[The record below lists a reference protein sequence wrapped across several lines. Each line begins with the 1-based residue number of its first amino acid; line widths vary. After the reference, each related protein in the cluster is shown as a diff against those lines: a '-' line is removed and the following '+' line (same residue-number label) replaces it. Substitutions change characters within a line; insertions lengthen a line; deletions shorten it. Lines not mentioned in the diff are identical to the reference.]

1 MKGTRICLAGVNW
14 FTGEHVRATTDDGD
28 ELSRELLV
36 ENGGPLSVGSR
47 VDLGAVTP
55 KPSNPRTEDHL
66 FDTENLEPI
75 CVLNDH
81 KFLELLEKVS
91 ASNLQEAF
99 GPALKQRGPSKL
111 AVTPGTGS
119 TSLAVIKPSEQPV
132 LNVSIYEKVQLR
144 LSQPTGPIY
153 LPVTDYRY
161 YEDDQKT
168 VRGDRVADVAE
179 RLAAGTPV
187 FLALGLTTPFPTTGE
202 DQPLDWLQVNN
213 LILEDRP
220 VGEVP

>member
-47 VDLGAVTP
+47 VDLGAVTAT
-55 KPSNPRTEDHL
+55 PSHPRTEDHL

-75 CVLNDH
+75 CVLTDD
-81 KFLELLEKVS
+81 KFLELLGKVS
-91 ASNLQEAF
+91 APSLQEAF
-99 GPALKQRGPSKL
+99 GPALEQRGPNKL

-119 TSLAVIKPSEQPV
+119 ASLAVIKPSQQPF
-132 LNVSIYEKVQLR
+132 LNVSTYGKVQLK

-168 VRGDRVADVAE
+168 IRAGRVSDVAE

-187 FLALGLTTPFPTTGE
+187 FLALGLTTPFSKTGE

-220 VGEVP
+220 VGQVP

>member
-14 FTGEHVRATTDDGD
+14 CTGEHVRATTDGGD
-28 ELSRELLV
+28 ELSRKLLSD
-36 ENGGPLSVGSR
+36 EGGPLGIGSR
-47 VDLGAVTP
+47 VDLGPVTST
-55 KPSNPRTEDHL
+55 PSNPRTEDHL

-75 CVLNDH
+75 CVLTDD
-81 KFLELLEKVS
+81 KFLELLGKVS
-91 ASNLQEAF
+91 APSLQDAF
-99 GPALKQRGPSKL
+99 GLALERVTPNKF

-119 TSLAVIKPSEQPV
+119 ASLAVIKPSQQPF
-132 LNVSIYEKVQLR
+132 LNVSTYGKVQLK

-179 RLAAGTPV
+179 RLEAGTPV
-187 FLALGLTTPFPTTGE
+187 FLALGLTTPFAKTGE
-202 DQPLDWLQVNN
+202 EQPLDWLQVNN

-220 VGEVP
+220 VGQVP